1 MRTKIINS
9 QVNIEGVVIPIEVFR
24 EFRIDV
30 RMAMRHDKIIVR
42 IPLHYG
48 KSDLKKTIEQA
59 KEWVKVHFNKNSNL
73 KSRYEIKEYK
83 SGEELVING
92 TTFKIEINEC
102 HISNF
107 KAELNEK
114 IIQINIPKDS
124 EKLERKEAIVY
135 LLSKIAGQYFLSEV
149 TERIYDL
156 NKKHFRV
163 KINDVK
169 MKYNKTNW
177 GSRST
182 KNNINISTRLLFAP
196 KDVQE
201 YVFIHELAHFFEM
214 NHSKRFWDIVSKIMP
229 DYKEKERWLK
239 INSAKCD
246 F

>member
-48 KSDLKKTIEQA
+48 KSDLKRTIEQA

-83 SGEELVING
+83 SGEEFVING

-102 HISNF
+102 NVSNF

-114 IIQINIPKDS
+114 IIQIFIPKDS

-214 NHSKRFWDIVSKIMP
+214 NHSKRFWDIVGKIMP